1 MSLPHLNFLI
11 KKIKKNE
18 TTILIII
25 INFQLPSPSLNS
37 SHTFLYAHRYTA
49 STSFRV
55 WKDTTVFIIM
65 EVTPYIRQYNVTDY
79 IGLLVMLGKFEVTEL
94 T

>member
-1 MSLPHLNFLI
+1 MSLPLLNFLI

-55 WKDTTVFIIM
+55 WKDTIVLLLWKSRPILGCC
-65 EVTPYIRQYNVTDY
+65 R
-79 IGLLVMLGKFEVTEL
+79 LLVMLGKFEVTEL